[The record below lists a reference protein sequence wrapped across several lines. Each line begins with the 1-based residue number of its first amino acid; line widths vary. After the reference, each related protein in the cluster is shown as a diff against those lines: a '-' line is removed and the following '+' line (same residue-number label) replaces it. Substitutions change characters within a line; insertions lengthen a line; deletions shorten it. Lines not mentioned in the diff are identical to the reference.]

1 MLIRAK
7 HVLDKLLKDI
17 ITRAKHSKISQK
29 NYANIA
35 QKITNIA
42 LANIKMK
49 MKNKT
54 PVKRKTNYEACIERN

>member
-1 MLIRAK
+1 MLIRAQ

-17 ITRAKHSKISQK
+17 ITRAKHSEISQK

-35 QKITNIA
+35 QKITYIA

-49 MKNKT
+49 MEKQSSSETEN
-54 PVKRKTNYEACIERN
+54 